1 LVKKFLRISSE
12 QQCIRLNWII
22 QVCIWIIFKH
32 HKNVLDANKS
42 VVQFLTEVLSIG
54 RRSLNFG
61 TVNEIV
67 KKHVVNYGG
76 ELLYQCL
83 NACIFTLSANLRY
96 DVSNLI
102 KSLIQ
107 LDSQVI

>member
-1 LVKKFLRISSE
+1 M
-12 QQCIRLNWII
+12 
-22 QVCIWIIFKH
+22 
-32 HKNVLDANKS
+32 
-42 VVQFLTEVLSIG
+42 QFLTEVLSIG

-83 NACIFTLSANLRY
+83 HACVFTLSANLRY

-107 LDSQVI
+107 LDSTVSFNLQVITLRFNFRIRTVGWTLRLKDCLRIRD